1 MTIFDEMVAELG
13 PQTSIDMTNA
23 QHEVMQQ
30 IALSGL
36 QRGGFFEHA
45 AFYGGTCLRIFHGL
59 RRFSED
65 MDFTLTEKNLNVHLE
80 DYFSDI
86 IEAFKLT
93 GREVEIKKKEKK
105 SFGKVE
111 SAFLKD
117 NTDVYDITFRT
128 EKSLKVKIELDT
140 DPPLDFETEQKLLL
154 KPFSFMVR
162 CVTLPDLFAGKTHA
176 LVYRNWQNRV
186 KGRDW
191 YDFEWYIA
199 NKVPLDFTHLQKRI
213 QEFNGK
219 ELTKDEFISSLKER
233 LASTDINLVKQD
245 VMRFLRADPHSL
257 DIWSKDYFLQLADMI
272 VYKELTR
279 T

>member
-1 MTIFDEMVAELG
+1 MTIFDEMVAELN
-13 PQTSIDMTNA
+13 PHTSVDKTNA

-80 DYFSDI
+80 DYFPDI

-93 GREVEIKKKEKK
+93 GREVEIRKKEKK

-117 NTDVYDITFRT
+117 NTDAYDIAFRT
-128 EKSLKVKIELDT
+128 EKSIKVKIELDT
-140 DPPLDFETEQKLLL
+140 DPPLVFETEQKLLL

-162 CVTLPDLFAGKTHA
+162 CVTLPDLFAGKIHA
-176 LVYRNWQNRV
+176 S
-186 KGRDW
+186 K
-191 YDFEWYIA
+191 A
-199 NKVPLDFTHLQKRI
+199 
-213 QEFNGK
+213 
-219 ELTKDEFISSLKER
+219 
-233 LASTDINLVKQD
+233 LASSGIFLTGQRLKRAEPSVCSVTALNVAQTERFVLVRS
-245 VMRFLRADPHSL
+245 VHA
-257 DIWSKDYFLQLADMI
+257 
-272 VYKELTR
+272 
-279 T
+279 